1 MLSPTVQTKSFSKA
15 EFTLG
20 SKVTT
25 EIALQTFA
33 VTETLDVVPA
43 VMSTSDEPF
52 QLNCSQDALA
62 GESLAIS
69 PASTSIL

>member
-15 EFTLG
+15 ESTLG

-43 VMSTSDEPF
+43 VMPTSDEPF
-52 QLNCSQDALA
+52 KLNC
-62 GESLAIS
+62 
-69 PASTSIL
+69 